1 MRETPHW
8 LKIEN
13 KPYVF
18 DGALGIASYN
28 VPFIYMYF
36 KFYKTIYN
44 VNLSLKQIPILRTLI
59 LL

>member
-13 KPYVF
+13 KPYFF
-18 DGALGIASYN
+18 DCALGIASYN
-28 VPFIYMYF
+28 VPFIYMYL